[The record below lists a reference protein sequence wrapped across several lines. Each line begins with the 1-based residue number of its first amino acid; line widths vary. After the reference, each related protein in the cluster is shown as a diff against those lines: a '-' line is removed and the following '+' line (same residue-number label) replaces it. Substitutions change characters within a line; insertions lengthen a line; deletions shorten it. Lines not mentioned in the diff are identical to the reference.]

1 MAPGLFRLYSLLPG
15 DVARE
20 TNCVHAAAVELK
32 AGTARDYW
40 MVGEATIP
48 LGRVLSVSAG
58 PTSR

>member
-1 MAPGLFRLYSLLPG
+1 VYPGLYSKFPD

-32 AGTARDYW
+32 SGTARDYW

-48 LGRVLSVSAG
+48 IGVILSVSSG